1 MIYAEAVE
9 LVRKTLADA
18 SFDEAKLEGELLVMH
33 VCGTGRNELFLHPD
47 RLISDDEE
55 ALIRSL
61 LNRRLKHEPLSQI
74 TGSKGFM
81 GFDFK
86 VNEHVL
92 TPRPDTEMLV
102 SEVINDGLS
111 NISLL
116 DMCTGSGCIVISLV
130 KMLSAVQATAGDISE
145 EALEVARFN
154 AKELG
159 AEVEFIKSDLYENIT
174 GRFDVIVSNPPYI
187 RTSEIAELM
196 PEVRDHEPRIA
207 LDGGSDGLDM
217 YRRIIR
223 GAADHLN
230 SNGRIYLEIGYD
242 EAQDVSLLLKEN
254 GFEDIKVIR
263 DYADNDRVVKG
274 RLQINV

>member
-9 LVRKTLADA
+9 LTRKTLVKA
-18 SFDEAKLEGELLVMH
+18 SFDEAKLEGELIVMH
-33 VCGTGRNELFLHPD
+33 VCRTGRNELFLHPD
-47 RLISDDEE
+47 RLISDEEE

-81 GFDFK
+81 GFEFK

-92 TPRPDTEMLV
+92 TPRPDTETLV
-102 SEVINDGLS
+102 SEVINDGLN

-116 DMCTGSGCIVISLV
+116 DMCTGSGCIVVSLV
-130 KMLSAVQATAGDISE
+130 KMLSAVQAFACDISE
-145 EALEVARFN
+145 EALEVARLN

-159 AEVEFIKSDLYENIT
+159 ADVDFIKSDLYENIT

-207 LDGGSDGLDM
+207 LDGGSDGLDL
-217 YRRIIR
+217 YRRIVS
-223 GAADHLN
+223 GAADHL
-230 SNGRIYLEIGYD
+230 SANGMIYLEIGYD
-242 EAQDVSLLLKEN
+242 EARDVSRLLEDN
-254 GFEDIKVIR
+254 GFKDIKVIR

-274 RLQINV
+274 RVQ